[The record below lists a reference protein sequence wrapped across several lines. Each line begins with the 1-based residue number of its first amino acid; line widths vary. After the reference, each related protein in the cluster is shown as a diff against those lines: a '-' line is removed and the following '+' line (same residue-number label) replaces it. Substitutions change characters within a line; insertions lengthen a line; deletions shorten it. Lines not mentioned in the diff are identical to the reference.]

1 MGRRWLTISLSLLV
15 MLALAAGARYIIV
28 VDDEDLEESDL
39 ERIKRIALGTEEIA
53 GRFVFRDAPAPD
65 LGFVLAWAGKFRR
78 CMEMTR
84 SSRFPGT
91 AVDPPLSSLY

>member
-65 LGFVLAWAGKFRR
+65 LGFVLALPCTHISCWTIPAPLW
-78 CMEMTR
+78 
-84 SSRFPGT
+84 RFST
-91 AVDPPLSSLY
+91 IR